1 MQHGDENAELLEIMD
16 NIPAIID
23 QITQRLRY
31 MMESLGMTAKTF
43 AEQAGIPPATFSQTL
58 ENRNKPSLS
67 TLLKIANGFPEWNPT
82 WIILGQGEERI
93 EISQNREGL
102 FLENSFGE
110 GVDTSVFQ
118 QNTNQK
124 DWEKSAEKVAPS
136 REISEELISKVVSE
150 TLLQQSSAE
159 KRSITEIRVFY
170 SDGSF
175 ETFVLK

>member
-1 MQHGDENAELLEIMD
+1 MD

-67 TLLKIANGFPEWNPT
+67 TLLKIANGFPEWNPI

-110 GVDTSVFQ
+110 GLYTSVFQ

-124 DWEKSAEKVAPS
+124 DRENWAEKVPPS

-150 TLLQQSSAE
+150 TLLQQSFAE

>member
-1 MQHGDENAELLEIMD
+1 MWCGNENVDLLEIMD
-16 NIPAIID
+16 NIPLIID

-67 TLLKIANGFPEWNPT
+67 TLLKIAKGFPEWNPT

-93 EISQNREGL
+93 EISKNREGL

-110 GVDTSVFQ
+110 GLDTSVSQ

-124 DWEKSAEKVAPS
+124 AWENSAEKLAPS
-136 REISEELISKVVSE
+136 REIPEDLISKVVSE
-150 TLLQQSSAE
+150 TLSQQNSIE

>member
-1 MQHGDENAELLEIMD
+1 M
-16 NIPAIID
+16 
-23 QITQRLRY
+23 
-31 MMESLGMTAKTF
+31 
-43 AEQAGIPPATFSQTL
+43 
-58 ENRNKPSLS
+58 
-67 TLLKIANGFPEWNPT
+67 
-82 WIILGQGEERI
+82 IILGQVYERI

-118 QNTNQK
+118 QNTNQE
-124 DWEKSAEKVAPS
+124 DWEESAEKVAPS
-136 REISEELISKVVSE
+136 RELSEELISKVVSE

>member
-1 MQHGDENAELLEIMD
+1 MD
-16 NIPAIID
+16 NIPATID

-82 WIILGQGEERI
+82 WIIFGQGEERM
-93 EISQNREGL
+93 EISKNREGL
-102 FLENSFGE
+102 FLENSE
-110 GVDTSVFQ
+110 
-118 QNTNQK
+118 
-124 DWEKSAEKVAPS
+124 EKVAPS
-136 REISEELISKVVSE
+136 REVPEELISKVVSE